1 MSLGV
6 AAYMLL
12 FNRPFYGFLTFDMDK
27 LVIIRRHHWK
37 ERLKISKAA
46 KFESDLLKPV
56 SNEDITPPRRLYGE
70 DAHSPTIQTFVNL
83 RSFVELSLC
92 SLKTYHFQTWQFS

>member
-27 LVIIRRHHWK
+27 LGIIRRHHWK
-37 ERLKISKAA
+37 KSALKLVK
-46 KFESDLLKPV
+46 LP
-56 SNEDITPPRRLYGE
+56 
-70 DAHSPTIQTFVNL
+70 
-83 RSFVELSLC
+83 
-92 SLKTYHFQTWQFS
+92 SLKAIY